1 MRIYNYLFYKSYL
14 LAQRSRNFDD
24 IPVLGGMIFVIACV
38 MFNIFAISFVL
49 EGAGLIDIDFKEK
62 YKYPFSFGLIG
73 ILLFYYLYKGRY
85 KKIVEK
91 YSESSK
97 NGLQIHPILVIIFYY
112 LISFFNMLIA
122 GMYKN
127 NDWIFSNL

>member
-24 IPVLGGMIFVIACV
+24 IPVLGGLIFVAACV
-38 MFNIFAISFVL
+38 MFNIFAISFLLV
-49 EGAGLIDIDFKEK
+49 GAGLIDVDFEEK

-73 ILLFYYLYKGRY
+73 ILLFYYLYKGKY
-85 KKIVEK
+85 KRIVAK
-91 YSESSK
+91 NSARSK
-97 NGLQIHPILVIIFYY
+97 HGLQIHPILVIIFYY
-112 LISFFNMLIA
+112 VISFLIMLVA

-127 NDWIFSNL
+127 NDWIFSK

>member
-24 IPVLGGMIFVIACV
+24 MTVLGGIIFVVACV
-38 MFNIFAISFVL
+38 MFNVFAISFAL

-62 YKYPFSFGLIG
+62 YKYPFAFGLVG
-73 ILLFYYLYKGRY
+73 ILLGYYLYKGRY
-85 KKIVEK
+85 KKIVAR
-91 YSESSK
+91 YSEK
-97 NGLQIHPILVIIFYY
+97 ARLQIHPVLAIIFYY
-112 LISFFNMLIA
+112 AISFLIMLIA

-127 NDWIFSNL
+127 SDWIFSK

>member
-24 IPVLGGMIFVIACV
+24 IPVLGGLIFVAACV

-49 EGAGLIDIDFKEK
+49 VGAGLIDVDFEEK

-73 ILLFYYLYKGRY
+73 ILLFYYLYKGKY
-85 KKIVEK
+85 KRIVAK
-91 YSESSK
+91 NSERSK
-97 NGLQIHPILVIIFYY
+97 HGLQIHPILVIIFYY
-112 LISFFNMLIA
+112 VISFLIMLVA

-127 NDWIFSNL
+127 NDWIFSK